1 MGETIVFPPT
11 STESPIGGTASPSVV
26 ENTFAPTTT
35 ETIVFPPTSTEPPIG
50 GTDAPTFLDIPPT
63 QYPTERPPTP
73 YPTEAPPTPH
83 PTESPPTAE
92 PTVTPPT
99 PHPTQKAPTPY
110 PTGTPPTPYPTESP
124 PTSNTTGLELS
135 EEKDDEPKA
144 TVSPTKAPKCVR
156 RSAHHAKN
164 GQIAVLIGASGR
176 LRFAFRGCSCRRV
189 NHALP
194 LCLDCC
200 LREKLNA

>member
-73 YPTEAPPTPH
+73 YPTEAPPTP
-83 PTESPPTAE
+83 
-92 PTVTPPT
+92 
-99 PHPTQKAPTPY
+99 
-110 PTGTPPTPYPTESP
+110 YPTESP

-144 TVSPTKAPKCVR
+144 TVSPTKAP
-156 RSAHHAKN
+156 
-164 GQIAVLIGASGR
+164 
-176 LRFAFRGCSCRRV
+176 
-189 NHALP
+189 
-194 LCLDCC
+194 
-200 LREKLNA
+200 